1 MRGRLPH
8 SAMLA
13 GIALVTAAGGALAL
27 RAVGPDNTAEAG
39 EGAVASAVR
48 VSGTGDRT
56 RIQVAP
62 SVIEAGNLVVAPVVA
77 VSVTRSRSG
86 LATVL
91 PLQTLLDQRRA
102 LATATAEARRASI
115 ATNAARLEARRLALL
130 HADDRIASDK
140 ALEAQQAMA
149 ATEGAALANARA
161 QSALAAAGARQQW
174 GSVIGGWLVRDA
186 APLQSLFAGRTV
198 LVQLSGVDLGPLA
211 PRRAE
216 LVLPDGSR
224 VKLTIVGPAA
234 QADPKFQAAGFYA
247 LAPARPGLAPG
258 VSVSVNLP
266 GPTASGVAVPD
277 DAIIRSDGRALVYVE
292 RRTGVFTP
300 VPITTATRTA
310 TGWLA
315 TGGLQPGA
323 RVVVRGAQLLFSQQQ
338 RGAGA
343 GGGE

>member
-1 MRGRLPH
+1 MRGKLPNNVL
-8 SAMLA
+8 LA

-27 RAVGPDNTAEAG
+27 RAIGPDNTAEAG
-39 EGAVASAVR
+39 EGAVESAVR
-48 VSGTGDRT
+48 VSGAGDQT

-62 SVIEAGNLVVAPVVA
+62 SVIAAGNLAVAPVVA
-77 VSVTRSRSG
+77 ASVTQSRSG

-91 PLQTLLDQRRA
+91 PLQTLLEQRRA
-102 LATATAEARRASI
+102 LATATAEVRRASI
-115 ATNAARLEARRLALL
+115 ATEVARLEARRLALL
-130 HADDRIASDK
+130 HADDRIASTK
-140 ALEAQQAMA
+140 ALEAQQAVA
-149 ATEGAALANARA
+149 ATEGAALASARA

-174 GSVIGGWLVRDA
+174 GPVIGGWLVRDA
-186 APLQSLFAGRTV
+186 AALQSLFTGRTV
-198 LVQLSGVDLGPLA
+198 LVQLSGAEIGPSA

-216 LVLPDGSR
+216 LVLADGGR
-224 VKLTIVGPAA
+224 VNLTVIGPAA

-266 GPTASGVAVPD
+266 GSTVSGVAVPD
-277 DAIIRSDGRALVYVE
+277 DAIIRSDGRALIYVE
-292 RRTGVFTP
+292 RRSGVFAPTS
-300 VPITTATRTA
+300 ITTATRIA
-310 TGWLA
+310 NGWLA

-338 RGAGA
+338 KGA